1 MTPVRVTLM
10 VERLT
15 AQGRVERVYREDGP
29 RMVRTLFA
37 YARNEQVAEDA
48 VAEAFAQ
55 VIRRGDAVHDVA
67 AWVWRASFRIANGEL
82 VRRHAVSP
90 GRVPEGRYEMP
101 DGAAEVFDA
110 LGRLSPKQR
119 AAVLLHHYA
128 DLPVREVAA
137 LTGTTTAAVRVHL
150 SAGRRRLRELLED
163 DDD

>member
-1 MTPVRVTLM
+1 M
-10 VERLT
+10 VDELT
-15 AQGRVERVYREDGP
+15 GRGRVEHVYREDGP

-37 YARNEQVAEDA
+37 YARDMEIAEDA

-55 VIRRGDAVHDVA
+55 VIRRGDDVRDVA
-67 AWVWRASFRIANGEL
+67 AWVWRSSFRIANGEL
-82 VRRHAVSP
+82 AHRRSRPTGQA
-90 GRVPEGRYEMP
+90 PEGRYEMSE
-101 DGAAEVFDA
+101 DAVGVFDA

-128 DLPVREVAA
+128 DLSIREVAA
-137 LTGTTTAAVRVHL
+137 SIGSSSAAVRVHL

>member
-1 MTPVRVTLM
+1 M
-10 VERLT
+10 VIELT
-15 AQGRVERVYREDGP
+15 GRGRVERVYREQGP

-37 YARNEQVAEDA
+37 YARDMEIAEDA

-55 VIRRGDAVHDVA
+55 VIRRGDAVHDIA
-67 AWVWRASFRIANGEL
+67 AWVWRSSFRIANGEL
-82 VRRHAVSP
+82 AERRSRP
-90 GRVPEGRYEMP
+90 TGLVPEGRYEIRES
-101 DGAAEVFDA
+101 AAEVFEA

-137 LTGTTTAAVRVHL
+137 SIGSTSAAVRVHL

>member
-1 MTPVRVTLM
+1 MLD
-10 VERLT
+10 ELT
-15 AQGRVERVYREDGP
+15 GRGRVERVYREQGP

-37 YARNEQVAEDA
+37 YARDMEIAEDA

-67 AWVWRASFRIANGEL
+67 AWVWRSSFRIANGEL
-82 VRRHAVSP
+82 AERRRVRPVDATPDWRS
-90 GRVPEGRYEMP
+90 EMP

-128 DLPVREVAA
+128 DLPVREVAS
-137 LTGTTTAAVRVHL
+137 LIGSTSAAVRVHL
-150 SAGRRRLRELLED
+150 STGRRRLRELLED
-163 DDD
+163 DDDD